1 MADTADDGPI
11 GSDGEESGDALIED
25 EASKDEASKDEVS
38 KDEAGEEEAGE
49 EETGEE
55 EELEPLG
62 QRLRALRH
70 AQKLSL
76 SEVARL
82 SGVSKGYLSQVER
95 SPTARPSAAILSDIA
110 RALGTSVAQLIE
122 HQELEPLLPDDL
134 DISDSLRA
142 FSEEADLPPADI
154 EMLAGI
160 RYRGA
165 SPEAKEDWR
174 FLYEAIRRSVGHT
187 R

>member
-1 MADTADDGPI
+1 MADTADGGPI
-11 GSDGEESGDALIED
+11 GSDREEAGDALIE
-25 EASKDEASKDEVS
+25 EEKS
-38 KDEAGEEEAGE
+38 EEEV
-49 EETGEE
+49 
-55 EELEPLG
+55 EPLG
-62 QRLRALRH
+62 QRVRALRH

-95 SPTARPSAAILSDIA
+95 SPTAQPSAAILFAIA
-110 RALGTSVAQLIE
+110 RALGTSVAQLFE
-122 HQELEPLLPDDL
+122 NQDLVPLFPDDL
-134 DISDSLRA
+134 DISDSLRE

-165 SPEAKEDWR
+165 SPETKEDWR
-174 FLYEAIRRSVGHT
+174 FLYESIRRSVGNI

>member
-11 GSDGEESGDALIED
+11 GSDGEEAGDALIED
-25 EASKDEASKDEVS
+25 EEI
-38 KDEAGEEEAGE
+38 
-49 EETGEE
+49 EE
-55 EELEPLG
+55 EEEEVEPLG
-62 QRLRALRH
+62 QRVRALRH

-95 SPTARPSAAILSDIA
+95 SPTARPSAATLFAIA
-110 RALGTSVAQLIE
+110 RALGTSVAQLFDNQDIE
-122 HQELEPLLPDDL
+122 PIFPDDL

-165 SPEAKEDWR
+165 SPETKEDWR
-174 FLYEAIRRSVGHT
+174 FLYESIRRSVGNI

>member
-25 EASKDEASKDEVS
+25 EASKDEASNDEASNDAAS
-38 KDEAGEEEAGE
+38 KDEAGEEEAG
-49 EETGEE
+49 E

>member
-1 MADTADDGPI
+1 MADTADGGPI

-25 EASKDEASKDEVS
+25 EEI
-38 KDEAGEEEAGE
+38 EEQ
-49 EETGEE
+49 EE
-55 EELEPLG
+55 EEEVAPLG
-62 QRLRALRH
+62 QRVRALRH

-95 SPTARPSAAILSDIA
+95 SPTARPSVAILFAIA
-110 RALGTSVAQLIE
+110 RALGTTVAQLYE
-122 HQELEPLLPDDL
+122 NQDLEPLFPDDL
-134 DISDSLRA
+134 DISDSLRE
-142 FSEEADLPPADI
+142 FSEEAGLPPTDI

-165 SPEAKEDWR
+165 SPETKEDWH
-174 FLYEAIRRSVGHT
+174 FLYESIRRSVGHT

>member
-25 EASKDEASKDEVS
+25 EASKDEASNDAAS
-38 KDEAGEEEAGE
+38 KDEAGEEEA
-49 EETGEE
+49 GEE